1 MIPAAFDYHKASS
14 VAEAVGLLKEHG
26 MDAKILAGGHSLIP
40 AMKLR
45 LNQPGILIDISG
57 IADLSGIKDD
67 GRKLIIGAN
76 TTHGTIAKSA
86 DVASGA
92 PILAE
97 TAGVIGDVQ
106 IRNKGTIGGSIAHAD
121 PAADW
126 PAALIASNA
135 SIEVMGGGG
144 NRTIAASDF
153 FTGIYDTA
161 LEDGEVIVAIHVP
174 KTPGTSGSAYAKFFQ
189 PASRFAIVGC
199 AAILEMKDSYCVSAS
214 VAFTGV
220 ADAAFL
226 DEKVSAA
233 LAGQTLNDETIKA
246 ASAMEADGADI
257 LGDHFAS
264 AEYRQH
270 LAKVFAERAI
280 RAAMANA

>member
-45 LNQPGILIDISG
+45 LNQPEILIDISG
-57 IADLSGIKDD
+57 IADLKGIKDD
-67 GRKLIIGAN
+67 GRKLVIGAAC
-76 TTHGTIAKSA
+76 THGAIASSA
-86 DVASGA
+86 EVNSSA

-97 TAGVIGDVQ
+97 TAKVIGDIQV
-106 IRNKGTIGGSIAHAD
+106 RNKGTIGGSIAHAD

-126 PAALIASNA
+126 PAALIAANST
-135 SIEVMGGGG
+135 IEILGGSGS
-144 NRTIAASDF
+144 RTIAAADF
-153 FTGIYDTA
+153 FTGIYDTD
-161 LEDGEVIVAIHVP
+161 LGEDEVIVAIHVP
-174 KTPGTSGSAYAKFFQ
+174 KVSSTFTSAYAKFFQ

-199 AAILEMKDSYCVSAS
+199 AVVMEMKDNYCVSAR

-220 ADAAFL
+220 ADTPFF
-226 DEKVSAA
+226 DEKVSSA
-233 LAGQTLNDETIKA
+233 LTGQTLNDETIA
-246 ASAMEADGADI
+246 AAVASAAQGTDI

-264 AEYRQH
+264 EEYRAH
-270 LAKVFAERAI
+270 LAQVYAERAI
-280 RAAMANA
+280 RAAIA

>member
-45 LNQPGILIDISG
+45 LNQPELLIDISG
-57 IADLSGIKDD
+57 IADLKGIKDD
-67 GRKLIIGAN
+67 GRNLVIGAAC
-76 TTHGTIAKSA
+76 THGAIASSA
-86 DVASGA
+86 DVNSSA

-97 TAGVIGDVQ
+97 TAKVIGDIQV
-106 IRNKGTIGGSIAHAD
+106 RNKGTIGGSIAHAD

-126 PAALIASNA
+126 PAALIAANST
-135 SIEVMGGGG
+135 IEVLGGGG
-144 NRTIAASDF
+144 SRTIAAADF
-153 FTGIYDTA
+153 FTGIYDTD
-161 LEDGEVIVAIHVP
+161 LGEDEVIVAIHVP
-174 KTPGTSGSAYAKFFQ
+174 KVSSTFTSAYAKFFQ

-199 AAILEMKDSYCVSAS
+199 AVVMEMKDNYCVSAR

-220 ADAAFL
+220 ADTPFF
-226 DEKVSAA
+226 DEKVSSA
-233 LAGQTLNDETIKA
+233 LTGQTLNDETIA
-246 ASAMEADGADI
+246 AAVASAAAGTDI

-264 AEYRQH
+264 EEYRAH
-270 LAKVFAERAI
+270 LAQVYAERAI
-280 RAAMANA
+280 RAAIA

>member
-1 MIPAAFDYHKASS
+1 MIPAAFDYQKASS
-14 VAEAVGLLKEHG
+14 VEEAVGLLKEHG

-57 IADLSGIKDD
+57 IADLTGIKDE
-67 GRKLIIGAN
+67 GRSLAIGAN
-76 TTHGTIAKSA
+76 TTHGAIAKSA
-86 DVASGA
+86 EVASAA
-92 PILAE
+92 PVLAE
-97 TAGVIGDVQ
+97 TAGMIGDVQ
-106 IRNKGTIGGSIAHAD
+106 IRNKGTIGGSLAHAD

-126 PAALIASNA
+126 PAALIACDA
-135 SIEVMGGGG
+135 KIEVIGAGGS
-144 NRTIAASDF
+144 RTIAAADF

-161 LEDGEVIVAIHVP
+161 LEEDEIIVSILVP
-174 KTPGTSGSAYAKFFQ
+174 KVPGTAGSAYAKFFQ

-199 AAILEMKDSYCVSAS
+199 AAVLEMKGSFCTSAR

-233 LAGQTLNDETIKA
+233 LSNQTLDDETIKA
-246 ASAMEADGADI
+246 ASAMAASDADI

-264 AEYRQH
+264 EAYRKH
-270 LAKVFAERAI
+270 LATVFAERAI
-280 RAAMANA
+280 RAAIANA

>member
-1 MIPAAFDYHKASS
+1 MIPASFDYHKASS
-14 VAEAVGLLKEHG
+14 VAEAVGMLKEHG

-57 IADLSGIKDD
+57 ISELSGIKDD
-67 GRKLIIGAN
+67 GRNLVIGAN
-76 TTHGTIAKSA
+76 TTHGAIAKSA
-86 DVASGA
+86 EVASSA

-126 PAALIASNA
+126 PAALLACNA
-135 SIEVMGGGG
+135 SIEVMGGSGS
-144 NRTIAASDF
+144 RTIAATDF
-153 FTGIYDTA
+153 FTGIYETA

-199 AAILEMKDSYCVSAS
+199 AAILEMKDNFCTSAR

-220 ADAAFL
+220 ADTAFF

-233 LAGQTLNDETIKA
+233 LENQTLNDETIAA
-246 ASAMEADGADI
+246 ASALAAGDADV

-264 AEYRQH
+264 AEYRLH

-280 RAAMANA
+280 RAAIANA

>member
-45 LNQPGILIDISG
+45 LNQPEILIDISG
-57 IADLSGIKDD
+57 IADLKGIKDD
-67 GRKLIIGAN
+67 GRKLVIGAAC
-76 TTHGTIAKSA
+76 THGAIANSA
-86 DVASGA
+86 EVNSGA

-97 TAGVIGDVQ
+97 TAKVIGDIQV
-106 IRNKGTIGGSIAHAD
+106 RNKGTIGGSIAHAD

-126 PAALIASNA
+126 PAALIAANST
-135 SIEVMGGGG
+135 IEVLGGSGS
-144 NRTIAASDF
+144 RTIAAADF

-161 LEDGEVIVAIHVP
+161 LEDDEVIVAIHVP
-174 KTPGTSGSAYAKFFQ
+174 KVSSTFTSAYAKFFQ

-199 AAILEMKDSYCVSAS
+199 AIVMEMKDNYCVSAR

-220 ADAAFL
+220 ADIPFY
-226 DEKVSAA
+226 DEKVSNA
-233 LAGQTLNDETIKA
+233 LTGQTLNDETIA
-246 ASAMEADGADI
+246 AAVASAAEGADI

-264 AEYRQH
+264 EEYRAH
-270 LAKVFAERAI
+270 LAQVYAERAI
-280 RAAMANA
+280 RAAIA

>member
-1 MIPAAFDYHKASS
+1 MIPAAFDYQRASS
-14 VAEAVGLLKEHG
+14 IEEAVGLLKEHG

-57 IADLSGIKDD
+57 IADLKGIKDQ
-67 GRKLIIGAN
+67 GRTLVIGAN
-76 TTHGTIAKSA
+76 TTHGTIARSA
-86 DVASGA
+86 EVASDA
-92 PILAE
+92 PVLAQ

-126 PAALIASNA
+126 PAALIACDA
-135 SIEVMGGGG
+135 SIEVMGSGG
-144 NRTIAASDF
+144 NRTIAATDF

-161 LEDGEVIVAIHVP
+161 LEEGEMIVAIHVP
-174 KTPGTSGSAYAKFFQ
+174 KVPGTAGSAYAKFFQ

-199 AAILEMKDSYCVSAS
+199 AAVLEMKDNFCTSAR

-220 ADAAFL
+220 ADTAFL

-233 LAGQTLNDETIKA
+233 LSNQTLNDETIKA
-246 ASAMEADGADI
+246 ASAMAASDVDA

-264 AEYRQH
+264 AEYRLH
-270 LAKVFAERAI
+270 LATVFAERAI

>member
-1 MIPAAFDYHKASS
+1 MIPAAFDYQKASS
-14 VAEAVGLLKEHG
+14 VEEAVGLLKEHG

-57 IADLSGIKDD
+57 IAEIKGIKDE
-67 GRKLIIGAN
+67 GRKLVIGAN
-76 TTHGTIAKSA
+76 TTHGEIARSA
-86 DVASGA
+86 AVASGA
-92 PILAE
+92 PVLAE

-106 IRNKGTIGGSIAHAD
+106 IRNKGTIGGSLAHAD

-126 PAALIASNA
+126 PAALIACDST
-135 SIEVMGGGG
+135 IEVIGGGG
-144 NRTIAASDF
+144 SRTIPATDF

-161 LEDGEVIVAIHVP
+161 LEEDEVIVAIHIPKVP
-174 KTPGTSGSAYAKFFQ
+174 ETAGSAYAKFFQ

-199 AAILEMKDSYCVSAS
+199 AVVLEMKDSFCTSAR

-233 LAGQTLNDETIKA
+233 LSNQTLDDETIKA
-246 ASAMEADGADI
+246 ASAQAASDADI

-270 LAKVFAERAI
+270 LATVFAERAI

>member
-45 LNQPGILIDISG
+45 LNQPEILIDISG
-57 IADLSGIKDD
+57 IAALKGIKDE
-67 GRKLIIGAN
+67 GRKLVIGAAC
-76 TTHGTIAKSA
+76 THAAIASSA
-86 DVASGA
+86 EVNSGA

-97 TAGVIGDVQ
+97 TAKVIGDIQV
-106 IRNKGTIGGSIAHAD
+106 RNKGTIGGSIAHAD

-126 PAALIASNA
+126 PAALIAADST
-135 SIEVMGGGG
+135 IEVLGGSGS
-144 NRTIAASDF
+144 RTIAAADF

-161 LEDGEVIVAIHVP
+161 LEEDEVIVAIHVP
-174 KTPGTSGSAYAKFFQ
+174 KVSSTFTSAYAKFFQ

-199 AAILEMKDSYCVSAS
+199 AVVMEMKDNYCVSAR

-220 ADAAFL
+220 ADTPFF
-226 DEKVSAA
+226 DEKVSSA
-233 LAGQTLNDETIKA
+233 LAGKTLNDETIA
-246 ASAMEADGADI
+246 AAVALAAQGTDI

-264 AEYRQH
+264 EEYRAH
-270 LAKVFAERAI
+270 LAQVYAERAI
-280 RAAMANA
+280 RAAIA

>member
-45 LNQPGILIDISG
+45 LNQPEILIDISG
-57 IADLSGIKDD
+57 ISDLKGIKDD
-67 GRKLIIGAN
+67 GRKLVIGAAC
-76 TTHGTIAKSA
+76 THGAIASSA
-86 DVASGA
+86 EVNSSA

-97 TAGVIGDVQ
+97 TAKVIGDIQV
-106 IRNKGTIGGSIAHAD
+106 RNKGTIGGSIAHAD

-126 PAALIASNA
+126 PAALIAANST
-135 SIEVMGGGG
+135 IEVLGGSGS
-144 NRTIAASDF
+144 RTIAAADF
-153 FTGIYDTA
+153 FTGIYDTD
-161 LEDGEVIVAIHVP
+161 LGEDEVIVAIHVP
-174 KTPGTSGSAYAKFFQ
+174 KVSSTFTSAYAKFFQ

-199 AAILEMKDSYCVSAS
+199 AVVMEMKDNYCVSAR

-220 ADAAFL
+220 ADTPFF
-226 DEKVSAA
+226 DEKVSSA
-233 LAGQTLNDETIKA
+233 LTGQTLNDETIA
-246 ASAMEADGADI
+246 AAVASAAQGTDI

-264 AEYRQH
+264 EEYRAH
-270 LAKVFAERAI
+270 LAQVYAERAI
-280 RAAMANA
+280 RAAIA

>member
-57 IADLSGIKDD
+57 ISELSGIKDD
-67 GRKLIIGAN
+67 GRNLVIGAN
-76 TTHGTIAKSA
+76 TTHGAIAKSA
-86 DVASGA
+86 EVANSA
-92 PILAE
+92 PVLAA

-126 PAALIASNA
+126 PAALIACNA

-144 NRTIAASDF
+144 SRTVAATDF
-153 FTGIYDTA
+153 FVGIYETA

-174 KTPGTSGSAYAKFFQ
+174 KVPGTAGSAYEKFFQ

-199 AAILEMKDSYCVSAS
+199 AAVLEMKDNFCTSAR

-220 ADAAFL
+220 ADSAFL

-233 LAGQTLNDETIKA
+233 LENQTLDDAAIKA
-246 ASAMEADGADI
+246 ASEMAASDADI

-264 AEYRQH
+264 EEYRQH

-280 RAAMANA
+280 RAAIANA